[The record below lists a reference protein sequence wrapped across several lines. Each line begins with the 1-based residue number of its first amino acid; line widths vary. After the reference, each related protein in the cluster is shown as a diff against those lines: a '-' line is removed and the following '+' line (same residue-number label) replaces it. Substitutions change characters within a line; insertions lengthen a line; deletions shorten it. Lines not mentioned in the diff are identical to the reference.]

1 VRRGERLILWGV
13 GLVLAAGLVRALTV
27 RSGARDREV
36 PFYSTA
42 PAEVARPAADL
53 VRKYRCRDCHSLFTM
68 RDLLQAVP
76 APMLD
81 GIGSL
86 RSRDWLFDY
95 LSAAAP
101 QRILPSRL
109 KPQYRMPSYAS
120 MPQPERALL
129 ADYLASLKVKDWYLQ
144 ETRRLEHEKL
154 TGESTLPSEGAP
166 VEKESH

>member
-1 VRRGERLILWGV
+1 VRKGERLILWGV
-13 GLVLAAGLVRALTV
+13 ALVLAAGLVRALTLK
-27 RSGARDREV
+27 SGARDREI

-42 PAEVARPAADL
+42 PAALAQPATDL
-53 VRKYRCRDCHSLFTM
+53 VRRYRCKDCHSLFTM
-68 RDLLQAVP
+68 RDMLQAVP

-95 LSAAAP
+95 LSAANP

-109 KPQYRMPSYAS
+109 KPQYRMPSYAGL
-120 MPQPERALL
+120 PQAERNLL
-129 ADYLASLKVKDWYLQ
+129 ADYLSSLQVKDWYLQ

-154 TGESTLPSEGAP
+154 TGESLLPDAKPPSE
-166 VEKESH
+166 K

>member
-1 VRRGERLILWGV
+1 VRKGERLILWGV
-13 GLVLAAGLVRALTV
+13 ALVLAAGLLRALTV
-27 RSGARDREV
+27 RSGPRDREI

-42 PAEVARPAADL
+42 PAGVARPAMDL
-53 VRKYRCRDCHSLFTM
+53 YRKYRCKDCHSLFTV

-95 LSAAAP
+95 LSAADP

-120 MPQPERALL
+120 LPQAERSLL
-129 ADYLASLKVKDWYLQ
+129 ADYLSSLKVKDWYLD

-154 TGESTLPSEGAP
+154 TGESSLPPDEASSQKAT
-166 VEKESH
+166 K

>member
-1 VRRGERLILWGV
+1 MRTGERLILWGV
-13 GLVLAAGLVRALTV
+13 ALVLAAGLVRALTV
-27 RSGARDREV
+27 RRDARDREI

-42 PAEVARPAADL
+42 PAQVAQPATDL
-53 VRKYRCRDCHSLFTM
+53 IHRQRCKDCHSLFTV
-68 RDLLQAVP
+68 RDMLQAVP

-95 LSAAAP
+95 LSAPAP

-120 MPQPERALL
+120 LPQSERALL
-129 ADYLASLKVKDWYLQ
+129 ADYLSSLKVKDWYLQ

-154 TGESTLPSEGAP
+154 TGESTLLNESAP
-166 VEKESH
+166 AAGKSQ